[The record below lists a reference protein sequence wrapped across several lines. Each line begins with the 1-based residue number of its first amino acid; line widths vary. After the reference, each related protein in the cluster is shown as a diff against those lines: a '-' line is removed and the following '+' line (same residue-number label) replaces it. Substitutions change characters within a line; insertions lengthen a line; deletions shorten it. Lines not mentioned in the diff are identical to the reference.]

1 MKEHH
6 RLLILPPGHPDGYH
20 RLWLWQVHSENDIEM
35 AGTSDDR
42 QNAAE
47 AGMLALATVM
57 ERKK

>member
-1 MKEHH
+1 MTEHH
-6 RLLILPPGHPDGYH
+6 LVIYPPGHPEGYA
-20 RLWLWQVHSENDIEM
+20 RIWLFQVRSLGDIEM